1 MSTSSKVAREIF
13 FQPLPGPTLPLL
25 SPSSPGCGMSKAPPQ
40 GPPGPAPGPAVS
52 NGSNGS
58 GGGGENGQPNVQ
70 RIEAIKQYYNQLCTN
85 LRHIVDQLNA
95 SEVTPQRRQ
104 TLLHQ
109 QDQVQKSLQEF
120 TEKVL
125 KPLAAVANT
134 QGPRPGPPGQPPHP
148 QAALPSRVIVPP
160 GAANAASGKMVSPP
174 PQAPLPP
181 PPPPLPAAPLPFQ
194 NAPPAAR
201 QTLLA
206 LQKQAQ
212 LIQQQQM
219 IFGQKILSKNFD
231 SSLNHAH
238 REAMKPR
245 YEDGMAHCESISLLA
260 PQRMANTP
268 AMGPAYAVRD
278 VSGQTA
284 RQLLAK
290 IAPRLQCTAELEEA
304 VLRLADEFIDGLGS
318 LASQLALSRK
328 ATKLTRRDLELA
340 AERMHGIV
348 VPGCHRTTVLAAS
361 VRKLAKRPAG
371 GASSN
376 PHQVRMAQLK
386 KFFAQNPHLQ

>member
-1 MSTSSKVAREIF
+1 MSKV
-13 FQPLPGPTLPLL
+13 PPPSGPNLPG
-25 SPSSPGCGMSKAPPQ
+25 
-40 GPPGPAPGPAVS
+40 
-52 NGSNGS
+52 
-58 GGGGENGQPNVQ
+58 GGGASVNNGGGVGENGQPNVQ

-95 SEVTPQRRQ
+95 PEVTPQRRQ

-134 QGPRPGPPGQPPHP
+134 QAPRPGGTALPAAPQPPTVA
-148 QAALPSRVIVPP
+148 QPSRVIVPP
-160 GAANAASGKMVSPP
+160 GAGAGPKIVSPP
-174 PQAPLPP
+174 PVPVPPPAPP
-181 PPPPLPAAPLPFQ
+181 PPMPTAPLPFQ
-194 NAPPAAR
+194 NAPLAAR
-201 QTLLA
+201 QTLQA
-206 LQKQAQ
+206 LQKQSQ
-212 LIQQQQM
+212 LIQQQQV

-245 YEDGMAHCESISLLA
+245 YEDGMANCESISLLA
-260 PQRMANTP
+260 PQRLARTP
-268 AMGPAYAVRD
+268 AIGSSSLHSRETT
-278 VSGQTA
+278 GQTA
-284 RQLLAK
+284 KQLLAK
-290 IAPRLQCTAELEEA
+290 IAPRLNCTEELEEA
-304 VLRLADEFIDGLGS
+304 ILRLSDEFIESVGS
-318 LASQLALSRK
+318 LGAQLAVSRK
-328 ATKLTRRDLELA
+328 ATRLSKKDLEIA
-340 AERMHGIV
+340 AERMYGIV
-348 VPGCHRTTVLAAS
+348 IPGSHRSTVLGSS
-361 VRKLAKRPAG
+361 VRKLTKRPA